1 MEILFPA
8 AMVVVLGGGLGGLSA
23 AYYLLRRGVN
33 NVQVIESSARL
44 GGWIQTHRNVD
55 QGFLFEQ
62 GPRTIRPAGVPG
74 ANTLNLIDQL
84 GISDEV
90 VSVPKTHVAAKKRLI
105 YVNQELHELPSSFGG
120 LFKYK
125 KPFTA
130 PLITALFRD
139 FKAPAPKEPL
149 VDDSMY
155 NFVERRFGK
164 EIADYAIS
172 AMICGIC
179 AGNAKEISV
188 KFLMKNLY
196 ELEQEHGGVVRGI
209 MGSFRKGKLPPPKLE
224 RSILAKKALDEK
236 WFVYTIRGG
245 LETLIEALEGNVRH
259 NEAKVQ
265 LNEKCKQIS
274 FADGKAKIELSS
286 ESVATDQ
293 IVSTMPT
300 YSLAPLVAS
309 EHPQLA
315 TMLTKIPYADVAV
328 VNVQFKG
335 KVMDRE
341 GFGLLVPPCE
351 KLPILGV
358 IFDSCCF
365 DMGENTIMTFMMG
378 GHWFRQHFGE
388 NPESS
393 VFFETAKKYLKD
405 ILGIHQDPDS
415 YRVNI
420 LRNCIPQYTVGHY
433 ERVEGIRK
441 YVTEKGLPLELCGAA
456 FDGIGVNDV
465 IWSSAN
471 AVERIVAK

>member
-1 MEILFPA
+1 
-8 AMVVVLGGGLGGLSA
+8 MVVVLGGGLGGLSA
-23 AYYLLRRGVN
+23 AHYLLRRGVN
-33 NVQVIESSARL
+33 NVNLIESTSRL
-44 GGWIQTHRNVD
+44 GGWIQTQRNID

-74 ANTLNLIDQL
+74 SNTLNLIDQL

-90 VSVPKTHVAAKKRLI
+90 VAVPKTHVAAKKRLI
-105 YVNQELHELPSSFGG
+105 YVKNELHELPSSFGG
-120 LFKYK
+120 LFKFK
-125 KPFTA
+125 KPFSA

-139 FKAPAPKEPL
+139 FRAAAPKNGP
-149 VDDSMY
+149 VDDNMY

-172 AMICGIC
+172 SMICGIC

-188 KFLMKNLY
+188 KFLMKNLF

-209 MGSFRKGKLPPPKLE
+209 MASVRKGKLPPPKLE
-224 RSILAKKALDEK
+224 KSLLAKKALDEK

-245 LETLIEALEGNVRH
+245 LETLIEALEGSVRQ
-259 NEAKVQ
+259 EADIH

-274 FADGKAKIELSS
+274 FTTDGQMKLQFPGKVVDTE
-286 ESVATDQ
+286 Q
-293 IVSTMPT
+293 IVSALPA
-300 YSLAPLVAS
+300 YSLANLVS
-309 EHPQLA
+309 GDHPELSG
-315 TMLTKIPYADVAV
+315 MLNRIPYADVAV

-351 KLPILGV
+351 NLPILGV

-365 DMGENTIMTFMMG
+365 DMGDNTVLTLMMG
-378 GHWFRQHFGE
+378 GHWFKQHFGE
-388 NPESS
+388 NPDKS
-393 VFFETAKKYLKD
+393 VFLETSKKYLKQ
-405 ILGIHQDPDS
+405 ILNITQDPES
-415 YRVNI
+415 VQVNV
-420 LRNCIPQYTVGHY
+420 LRQCIPQYTVGHY
-433 ERVEGIRK
+433 ERVAEVRE
-441 YVTEKGLPLELCGAA
+441 YVEDKKLPLELCGAA

-471 AVERIVAK
+471 AVERVVNKSKA